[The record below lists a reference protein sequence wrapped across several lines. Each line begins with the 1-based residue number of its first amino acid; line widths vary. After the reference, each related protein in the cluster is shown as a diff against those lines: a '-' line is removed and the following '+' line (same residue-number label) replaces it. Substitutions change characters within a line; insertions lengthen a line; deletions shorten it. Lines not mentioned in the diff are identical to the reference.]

1 MASKQPPV
9 SNGPN
14 HELAHGEDGEDDEA
28 HHFLEGHT
36 ALKFLLAGG
45 IAGAGG
51 FIPLLVSSFTI
62 LGSITHL
69 YCTPRSAENIPYHKA
84 SRIRRPISFRCQCT
98 NNWSENHYEC
108 GCSYL
113 FGRWDSC
120 FLDRKWHFCS
130 QDFPGIGHQILC
142 L

>member
-1 MASKQPPV
+1 MTAKQPPV

-14 HELAHGEDGEDDEA
+14 HELTHGEHEEDDEG

-51 FIPLLVSSFTI
+51 FIHLWVSSFTV

-69 YCTPRSAENIPYHKA
+69 HGTPRSAENIPYHKA
-84 SRIRRPISFRCQCT
+84 SGIRWPISFR
-98 NNWSENHYEC
+98 S
-108 GCSYL
+108 
-113 FGRWDSC
+113 
-120 FLDRKWHFCS
+120 
-130 QDFPGIGHQILC
+130 
-142 L
+142 